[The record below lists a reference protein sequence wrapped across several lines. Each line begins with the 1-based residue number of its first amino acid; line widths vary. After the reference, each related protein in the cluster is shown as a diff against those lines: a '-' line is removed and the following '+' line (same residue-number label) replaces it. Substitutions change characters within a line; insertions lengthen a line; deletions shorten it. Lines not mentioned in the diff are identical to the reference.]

1 MSSDAIVI
9 LKADHKEIRD
19 LFRKFQAAGDK
30 AVKTKEKIAGQIIEL
45 LTVHTYI
52 ENEVMYPEVCALL
65 PELKDD
71 VLESYEEHHVADV
84 LCMELAGMPAGAE
97 RFDAKV
103 TVLIENV
110 THHIEEEEQDWFPKV
125 RAGLTRKQLQELGA
139 KLEQARKKAPRS
151 PAQPSA
157 LKKTLERRHR
167 LTSSTRPFRTADRAR
182 PAMPYR
188 QGHPP
193 SSPRPP
199 AAPPAALPDPEGP
212 TMTSDIRHDP
222 LAELSAQGVAVW
234 LDDLSRELLA
244 SGELESLTTG
254 RHVVGVTTN
263 PTIFASALAKGDRY
277 DAQLSDLAELGA
289 STEAAVFTVT
299 TDDVRAACDVL
310 SPVYRQTAGK
320 DGRVSIEVDPRLA
333 RDAAA
338 TADMARALRSAVD
351 RDNMFVKIPAT
362 PEGLTAI
369 TQVTS
374 EGISVN
380 VTLIFAL
387 ARYRAVM
394 DAYLSGLEQ
403 AAAAGRDLA
412 AIRSVASFFISRVD
426 SEVDTRLDRMATSQA
441 TQLKGKAA
449 IANARLAYQA
459 HEEVIASQRWQQL
472 AGLGA
477 RPQRPLWASTG
488 IKNHAYPDTMYVTEL
503 VAAGTVNTMPGTTL
517 AAFADHGEVTGDTI
531 TGRYHDARN
540 VLDQLAKA
548 GVDFN
553 DVTGQLERE
562 GLAKFENSWN
572 ELSHTIAA
580 ELHRNHPA
588 RQS

>member
-1 MSSDAIVI
+1 MSER
-9 LKADHKEIRD
+9 LKALAD
-19 LFRKFQAAGDK
+19 AG
-30 AVKTKEKIAGQIIEL
+30 VSI
-45 LTVHTYI
+45 
-52 ENEVMYPEVCALL
+52 
-65 PELKDD
+65 
-71 VLESYEEHHVADV
+71 
-84 LCMELAGMPAGAE
+84 
-97 RFDAKV
+97 
-103 TVLIENV
+103 
-110 THHIEEEEQDWFPKV
+110 
-125 RAGLTRKQLQELGA
+125 
-139 KLEQARKKAPRS
+139 
-151 PAQPSA
+151 
-157 LKKTLERRHR
+157 
-167 LTSSTRPFRTADRAR
+167 
-182 PAMPYR
+182 
-188 QGHPP
+188 
-193 SSPRPP
+193 
-199 AAPPAALPDPEGP
+199 
-212 TMTSDIRHDP
+212 
-222 LAELSAQGVAVW
+222 W
-234 LDDLSRELLA
+234 LDDLSRDRIQSGNLA
-244 SGELESLTTG
+244 SLVTDSS
-254 RHVVGVTTN
+254 VVGVTTN

-277 DAQLSDLAELGA
+277 DAQLSDLAGQGA

-426 SEVDTRLDRMATSQA
+426 SEVDTRLDQIATSRA

-477 RPQRPLWASTG
+477 QPQRPLWASTG

-503 VAAGTVNTMPGTTL
+503 IAAGTVNTMPGTTL

-531 TGRYHDARN
+531 TGRYDDARN
-540 VLDQLAKA
+540 VLDQLAAA
-548 GVDFN
+548 GVDFD

>member
-1 MSSDAIVI
+1 
-9 LKADHKEIRD
+9 
-19 LFRKFQAAGDK
+19 
-30 AVKTKEKIAGQIIEL
+30 
-45 LTVHTYI
+45 
-52 ENEVMYPEVCALL
+52 
-65 PELKDD
+65 
-71 VLESYEEHHVADV
+71 
-84 LCMELAGMPAGAE
+84 
-97 RFDAKV
+97 
-103 TVLIENV
+103 
-110 THHIEEEEQDWFPKV
+110 
-125 RAGLTRKQLQELGA
+125 
-139 KLEQARKKAPRS
+139 
-151 PAQPSA
+151 
-157 LKKTLERRHR
+157 
-167 LTSSTRPFRTADRAR
+167 
-182 PAMPYR
+182 
-188 QGHPP
+188 
-193 SSPRPP
+193 
-199 AAPPAALPDPEGP
+199 
-212 TMTSDIRHDP
+212 MTSNSHYGP

-244 SGELESLTTG
+244 SGELQSLITG

-277 DAQLSDLAELGA
+277 DAQLNHLAELGT
-289 STEAAVFTVT
+289 STETAIFTVT

-310 SPVYRQTAGK
+310 SPVYQQTAAK

-362 PEGLTAI
+362 AEGLTAI
-369 TQVTS
+369 TQVIS

-426 SEVDTRLDRMATSQA
+426 SEVDTRLDQLATSQA
-441 TQLKGKAA
+441 GQLKGRAA

-459 HEEVIASQRWQQL
+459 YEDVIASRRWQQL

-477 RPQRPLWASTG
+477 QPQRPLWASTG
-488 IKNHAYPDTMYVTEL
+488 VKDPAYPDTMYVTEL
-503 VAAGTVNTMPGTTL
+503 VAPGTVNTMPGTTL
-517 AAFADHGEVTGDTI
+517 AAFADHGEVTGNTI
-531 TGRYHDARN
+531 TGRYDDARR
-540 VLDQLAKA
+540 VLDQLATV
-548 GVDFN
+548 GVDFD
-553 DVTGQLERE
+553 DVTEQLERE
-562 GLAKFENSWN
+562 GLAKFENSWH
-572 ELSHTIAA
+572 ELNHTIAA

-588 RQS
+588 RQP

>member
-1 MSSDAIVI
+1 MQTADPAYRDTVLPPGIRARVSVEAVSSGWGKII
-9 LKADHKEIRD
+9 
-19 LFRKFQAAGDK
+19 GDTGRS
-30 AVKTKEKIAGQIIEL
+30 V
-45 LTVHTYI
+45 
-52 ENEVMYPEVCALL
+52 
-65 PELKDD
+65 
-71 VLESYEEHHVADV
+71 
-84 LCMELAGMPAGAE
+84 GAE
-97 RFDAKV
+97 RYGTSAEYQTLYRQFGITAA
-103 TVLIENV
+103 
-110 THHIEEEEQDWFPKV
+110 
-125 RAGLTRKQLQELGA
+125 AGC
-139 KLEQARKKAPRS
+139 
-151 PAQPSA
+151 
-157 LKKTLERRHR
+157 RRHE
-167 LTSSTRPFRTADRAR
+167 TASTTPGTAPGQDA
-182 PAMPYR
+182 A
-188 QGHPP
+188 P
-193 SSPRPP
+193 SPLPRP

-212 TMTSDIRHDP
+212 NMTSDTRHDP

-244 SGELESLTTG
+244 SGELQLLITG

-277 DAQLSDLAELGA
+277 DAQLNHLAELGA
-289 STEAAVFTVT
+289 STETAIFTVT

-310 SPVYRQTAGK
+310 SPVYQQTAAK

-362 PEGLTAI
+362 PEGLSAI
-369 TQVTS
+369 TQATS

-426 SEVDTRLDRMATSQA
+426 SEVDTRLDRIATSQA

-459 HEEVIASQRWQQL
+459 YEEVTASQRWQQL

-477 RPQRPLWASTG
+477 QPQRPLWASTG

-503 VAAGTVNTMPGTTL
+503 IAPGTVNTMPGTTL
-517 AAFADHGEVTGDTI
+517 AAFADHGEVTGNTI
-531 TGRYHDARN
+531 TGRYHEARR
-540 VLDQLAKA
+540 VLDQLATA
-548 GVDFN
+548 GVDFD

-562 GLAKFENSWN
+562 GLAKFENSWH

-588 RQS
+588 RQP

>member
-1 MSSDAIVI
+1 
-9 LKADHKEIRD
+9 
-19 LFRKFQAAGDK
+19 
-30 AVKTKEKIAGQIIEL
+30 
-45 LTVHTYI
+45 
-52 ENEVMYPEVCALL
+52 
-65 PELKDD
+65 
-71 VLESYEEHHVADV
+71 
-84 LCMELAGMPAGAE
+84 
-97 RFDAKV
+97 
-103 TVLIENV
+103 
-110 THHIEEEEQDWFPKV
+110 
-125 RAGLTRKQLQELGA
+125 
-139 KLEQARKKAPRS
+139 
-151 PAQPSA
+151 
-157 LKKTLERRHR
+157 
-167 LTSSTRPFRTADRAR
+167 
-182 PAMPYR
+182 
-188 QGHPP
+188 
-193 SSPRPP
+193 
-199 AAPPAALPDPEGP
+199 
-212 TMTSDIRHDP
+212 MTSKTRHDP

-244 SGELESLTTG
+244 SGELQSLITG

-277 DAQLSDLAELGA
+277 DAQLSHLAELGA
-289 STEAAVFTVT
+289 STETAIFTVT

-310 SPVYRQTAGK
+310 SPVYQQTAGK

-369 TQVTS
+369 TQATS

-426 SEVDTRLDRMATSQA
+426 SEVDTRLDQIATSQA

-459 HEEVIASQRWQQL
+459 YEEVTASQRWQQL

-477 RPQRPLWASTG
+477 QPQRPLWASTG
-488 IKNHAYPDTMYVTEL
+488 IKNPAYPDTMYVTEL
-503 VAAGTVNTMPGTTL
+503 VAAGTVNTMPATTL

-531 TGRYHDARN
+531 RGRYHDARR
-540 VLDQLAKA
+540 VLDQLATA
-548 GVDFN
+548 GVDFERRHRTTRARGPRQ
-553 DVTGQLERE
+553 VREELERAE
-562 GLAKFENSWN
+562 PHHRRRTAPQPPGQAILTRPGNGPGYPRAPVGYMRAEHHGLGGVSEPGTYASWN
-572 ELSHTIAA
+572 WSWGIGMGQERRT
-580 ELHRNHPA
+580 NYPA
-588 RQS
+588 PGPA

>member
-1 MSSDAIVI
+1 MSSDAIVV
-9 LKADHKEIRD
+9 LKADHKEIRN

-30 AVKTKEKIAGQIIEL
+30 AVKTKARIVGQIIEL

-65 PELKDD
+65 PDLKDD

-97 RFDAKV
+97 RFDAKA

-125 RAGLTRKQLQELGA
+125 RAGLGRKQLQELGS
-139 KLEQARKKAPRS
+139 KLEQARKNAPRS
-151 PAQPSA
+151 PGPAQCA
-157 LKKTLERRHR
+157 EKDDQRRHR
-167 LTSSTRPFRTADRAR
+167 LTSSRPPLQTADRAR
-182 PAMPYR
+182 RAMPHR
-188 QGHPP
+188 RGHPATL
-193 SSPRPP
+193 PRPP
-199 AAPPAALPDPEGP
+199 AAPPTALPYPEGP
-212 TMTSDIRHDP
+212 TMTSNTHDP

-244 SGELESLTTG
+244 SGELQSLITG

-277 DAQLSDLAELGA
+277 NAQLSHLAELGA
-289 STEAAVFTVT
+289 STETAIFTVT

-310 SPVYRQTAGK
+310 SPVYQQTATQ

-338 TADMARALRSAVD
+338 TADMARALRSAAG

-362 PEGLTAI
+362 SEGLTAI
-369 TQVTS
+369 TQATS

-426 SEVDTRLDRMATSQA
+426 SEVDTRLDQIATSQA
-441 TQLKGKAA
+441 AQLKGKAA

-459 HEEVIASQRWQQL
+459 YQEVIASQRWQQL

-477 RPQRPLWASTG
+477 QPQRPLWASTG
-488 IKNHAYPDTMYVTEL
+488 VKNHAYPDTMYVTEL

-517 AAFADHGEVTGDTI
+517 AAFADHGEVTGNTI
-531 TGRYHDARN
+531 TGRYRDARR
-540 VLDQLAKA
+540 VLDQLATA
-548 GVDFN
+548 GVDFD